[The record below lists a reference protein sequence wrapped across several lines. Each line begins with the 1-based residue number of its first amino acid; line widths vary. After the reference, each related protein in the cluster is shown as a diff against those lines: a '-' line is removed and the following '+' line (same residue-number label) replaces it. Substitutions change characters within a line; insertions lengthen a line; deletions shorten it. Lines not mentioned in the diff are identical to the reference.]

1 MSLFYK
7 PIWPGY
13 GQRTPQLIV
22 DECAKIGH
30 EVTMYTGRIPQEM
43 QTDEKQKLKKYHEK
57 MGNGSV
63 DVSRIWTPNVS
74 HEGYFKRSIVY
85 SIFVTQCFFKILFS
99 RDVDLIIGLHPYP
112 PFLIPIMLVAK
123 LRNVKFLLKVGDL
136 WPYNLR
142 ELGVVKNDS
151 LFFLIKKLS
160 YWAYN
165 LADKI
170 IIITSELKQWVLEK
184 FPIEESKIVVL
195 NLATDTK
202 IFRPLEN
209 VSSMYEDKFVV
220 MYCGIFS
227 PNYDFDI
234 ILNSAKITKNKRIIY
249 VLAGSGELKSY
260 IRDQIAKRKLEN
272 VILENPV
279 KDLRNFV
286 EKMNRADILLLGMNN
301 NMQSKT
307 AHPSKIFE
315 YMACGKP
322 IVSSCIGAVR
332 ELIVSSKCGIVV
344 EPQNYEAFLNAI
356 TRLSDSSLDREKMG
370 KNGVEYINEHY
381 SLDIFRRNL
390 DEILNKVN

>member
-13 GQRTPQLIV
+13 GQRSPQLIV

-43 QTDEKQKLKKYHEK
+43 QTNEKQKLKKYHEK
-57 MGNGSV
+57 IGNGSV
-63 DVSRIWTPNVS
+63 DVNRIWTPNVS
-74 HEGYFKRSIVY
+74 HEGYVKRSIVY

-99 RDVDLIIGLHPYP
+99 RDLDLIIGLHPYP

-170 IIITSELKQWVLEK
+170 IIITNELKQWVLEK
-184 FPIEESKIVVL
+184 FPIEESKIMVL

-234 ILNSAKITKNKRIIY
+234 ILNSAEITKNKRIIY

-260 IRDQIAKRKLEN
+260 IL
-272 VILENPV
+272 
-279 KDLRNFV
+279 F
-286 EKMNRADILLLGMNN
+286 
-301 NMQSKT
+301 
-307 AHPSKIFE
+307 
-315 YMACGKP
+315 
-322 IVSSCIGAVR
+322 
-332 ELIVSSKCGIVV
+332 
-344 EPQNYEAFLNAI
+344 
-356 TRLSDSSLDREKMG
+356 
-370 KNGVEYINEHY
+370 
-381 SLDIFRRNL
+381 
-390 DEILNKVN
+390 